1 MNKRKILERKLRE
14 DPQLKELTE
23 EQKDEERKTLEEN
36 FEENESK
43 EIAIRT

>member
-36 FEENESK
+36 FAENESK